1 MASILALLSILAVVA
16 TWWLIRQGVTSKPW
30 LEQGVS
36 NDWTSDASPGVS
48 KEKVGLGVFI
58 AVASSLFA
66 LFISAYAMRMQMADW
81 RNLPIPKLLWL
92 NTGILVLSSI
102 ALHRT
107 NRAMSDRDF
116 DSARIGLLAAGV
128 TALAFVS
135 GQLLAWR
142 QLMDEGYWLTSNSA
156 NAFFYVLTGL
166 HGLHLLGGMAVLGM
180 VIEKSWRARALDD
193 RQSLTIQLCTTYW
206 DFLLVAW
213 LVLFGILTGWA
224 GELVDLCR
232 QILF

>member
-1 MASILALLSILAVVA
+1 MASILALLSLLAVIA
-16 TWWLIRQGVTSKPW
+16 TWWLIRQGITSKPW

-36 NDWTSDASPGVS
+36 GSWTDDVSAGLS

-81 RNLPIPKLLWL
+81 RDLPIPRLLWL
-92 NTGILVLSSI
+92 NTGILFLSSI
-102 ALHRT
+102 ALHRAS
-107 NRAMSDRDF
+107 RAARDRDF
-116 DSARIGLLAAGV
+116 DTARIGLLAAGI

-142 QLMDEGYWLTSNSA
+142 QLTNEGYWLTSNSA

-166 HGLHLLGGMAVLGM
+166 HGLHLLGGMAVLGF
-180 VIEKSWRARALDD
+180 VIEKSWRARGLEE
-193 RQSLTIQLCTTYW
+193 RQQLTIQLCTTYW

-213 LVLFGILTGWA
+213 LVLFGVMTGWA

>member
-1 MASILALLSILAVVA
+1 MASILALLSIFAVVA
-16 TWWLIRQGVTSKPW
+16 TWWLIRQGITSKPW

-36 NDWTSDASPGVS
+36 SDWDNSTALGPS
-48 KEKVGLGVFI
+48 KEKVGLRVFI

-66 LFISAYAMRMQMADW
+66 LFISAYAMRMQMPDW
-81 RNLPIPKLLWL
+81 RDLPIPKLLWI
-92 NTGILVLSSI
+92 NTGILILSSL

-116 DSARIGLLAAGV
+116 DAARAYLLASGV

-142 QLMDEGYWLTSNSA
+142 QLMDEGYWLTANSA

-193 RQSLTIQLCTTYW
+193 RQRLTIQLCTTYW